1 MDFRANSN
9 DPNLLGDNEPAGR
22 VLAKSMSERGWRV
35 LVPAMR
41 TGLAALAVSLCSAFL
56 VPDTAQAE
64 TRTLKLYFIHTKE
77 RAEIT
82 YKKNGKF
89 IQSGLNDINR
99 FLRDWRRNEPAKM
112 DPRLLDLLWE
122 VYRGV
127 GARDH
132 IHVVSAYR
140 SPATNSMLRSRS
152 KGVAEK
158 SQHMLG
164 KAIDFYIPGVPLSK
178 LRAAGF
184 KAEVGGVGYYPTSGS
199 PFVHLDVGNV
209 RSWPRMQRN
218 ELMALFPDG
227 KTIHMPADGKPLPGY
242 KAAMAAY
249 QSRGKSSA
257 TIQMASAS
265 SGSAPRRGFLATL
278 FGVGADEEEDSAES
292 QVAAAPAPR
301 PLVDRSATP
310 QPVIAAAPAVEPRP
324 ETPETIL
331 AALPT
336 RAVPLPVAAPRPR
349 VDVGTPSL
357 AAAVPEPVAPAVET
371 EVALNVPIPTRRPN
385 YTPPVVA
392 VAAAVAPAPTP
403 IPTPAPTPATA
414 PALTADSAVAAVQ
427 LAGLAGSD
435 DVTTGKVDAPA
446 EPRHTLAAYSPV
458 DSGRPAVGGGV
469 MIAALPQSGMIIGG
483 DGASNKAARIARAQA
498 EQLVD
503 QRLARLASAPSASPR
518 LAVIARE
525 AGIDPEVAVASGP
538 KTTTKAA
545 KPGPSDGQPDPRS
558 VPIPVPQQVA
568 RWALSNEPVALDT
581 RGTRAPSFA
590 HAAVR
595 AAPQMVYTEGF
606 QASLVDGQPNR
617 FAGKAVRFLSV
628 ARFETN

>member
-1 MDFRANSN
+1 MR
-9 DPNLLGDNEPAGR
+9 
-22 VLAKSMSERGWRV
+22 MS
-35 LVPAMR
+35 
-41 TGLAALAVSLCSAFL
+41 LAALALSLCFAFL
-56 VPDTAQAE
+56 ASGVAQAE

-82 YKKNGKF
+82 YKKNGRYVP
-89 IQSGLNDINR
+89 SGLNDINR

-127 GARDH
+127 GARDY

-140 SPATNSMLRSRS
+140 SPATNTMLRSRS

-158 SQHMLG
+158 SQHMIG
-164 KAIDFYIPGVPLSK
+164 KAVDFYIPGVPLSK

-184 KAEVGGVGYYPTSGS
+184 KAEVGGVGYYPSSGS

-227 KTIHMPADGKPLPGY
+227 RTIHVPADGKPLPGY

-257 TIQMASAS
+257 SIQMASVS
-265 SGSAPRRGFLATL
+265 PSAPRRGFFATL
-278 FGVGADEEEDSAES
+278 FGGGADEEEDSAES
-292 QVAAAPAPR
+292 QVVAAPAQR
-301 PLVDRSATP
+301 PVIARTAAP
-310 QPVIAAAPAVEPRP
+310 QPIIAAAPAVEPRP

-331 AALPT
+331 AALPD
-336 RAVPLPVAAPRPR
+336 RAVPLPIAAPRPS
-349 VDVGTPSL
+349 VNVGVPL
-357 AAAVPEPVAPAVET
+357 PAAAIAVPEPTAPAAET
-371 EVALNVPIPTRRPN
+371 EIALNIPVPTRRPD
-385 YTPPVVA
+385 YTPVVA
-392 VAAAVAPAPTP
+392 AAAVADTAAP
-403 IPTPAPTPATA
+403 IPTPAPTLIAN
-414 PALTADSAVAAVQ
+414 SARVAAQ
-427 LAGLAGSD
+427 LAGLASGNE
-435 DVTTGKVDAPA
+435 VTTGKVAMQA
-446 EPRHTLAAYSPV
+446 EPRLTLAAYSPV
-458 DSGRPAVGGGV
+458 DSSRPAGDGV
-469 MIAALPQSGMIIGG
+469 MIASLPQAGMLFG
-483 DGASNKAARIARAQA
+483 DNGASNKEARIARAQA
-498 EQLVD
+498 EGMVD
-503 QRLARLASAPSASPR
+503 ERLARLASAPSASPR
-518 LAVIARE
+518 LALIARE
-525 AGIDPEVAVASGP
+525 SGIDPASVVASGP
-538 KTTTKAA
+538 KTTTKSA
-545 KPGPSDGQPDPRS
+545 KPGPSDSQPDPRS

-628 ARFETN
+628 ARFSTN